1 MIFDLPAIIKKTYNS
16 IIRTQLSMSFD
27 KNPVLVFLMMATIN
41 QKQSLQEATSRELSL
56 HKWIESEKAGR
67 DLGEKAI
74 HDWVARHW
82 DRFLRQRW
90 VEHLQGQV
98 FWYELDHADYGL
110 FQRCFC
116 GNPLAELII
125 NTYKSGGAQGEN
137 LAIVQRARLE
147 NWPMDEVFRIL
158 EILNINSRRL
168 ACRYEERLHIAKS
181 VC

>member
-1 MIFDLPAIIKKTYNS
+1 MVIH
-16 IIRTQLSMSFD
+16 
-27 KNPVLVFLMMATIN
+27 MMAMFDHR
-41 QKQSLQEATSRELSL
+41 QSLQEATSRELSV

-98 FWYELDHADYGL
+98 LWYELDHADFGL
-110 FQRCFC
+110 FQRYFS
-116 GNPLAELII
+116 GDPLAELII
-125 NTYKSGGAQGEN
+125 NQYKSGGAQGEN

-147 NWPMDEVFRIL
+147 CWPMDDVFRIL